1 MEIMMPQ
8 NQPMTKTKVFLL
20 IILLFIG
27 LTGLRIG
34 WIMFHKTPEQ
44 PYVEKGVLDLRDWT
58 FTDKH
63 TVALDGEW
71 EFYPNVFI
79 DPNGKVNQLDKH
91 SYIKVPGNWKDNINS
106 PDKSNIG
113 HGTYRLKITLPDD
126 RKRLYGLR
134 VEGITNAAQ
143 IYVNGEKVTDYGTPG
158 TSANTSDG
166 RRGPRL
172 TFFPVKQNKIDI
184 IIHVSNYDLPFRGG
198 ITDSIKIGTETA
210 IIKEDHRSQNLQL
223 AVFIVYLLHSVY
235 AIVLYIMARK
245 YYQKELLFY
254 GLMLIVAGF
263 TVLIDDDMV
272 LQLSINDEAYHR
284 LLHILFSTVLITIV
298 TAIKYLFDVKP
309 KLHSILVGLYII
321 IVIGILIVPIEHF
334 NLVHNGKNILYI
346 LSFYL
351 LFSLTIK
358 FVQKGND
365 EGIYVLFF
373 ITGYTS
379 NMIWGAMINGGL
391 VKIPFYPFDFIIY
404 VGAIAIL
411 LLKRYMNML
420 QVNEQQTLALKEA
433 DRKKDEF
440 LANTSHELRNPLH
453 GIINIAQTMLHNNED
468 TLTQKNKDDLKLLI
482 RISENMRFTLNDIS
496 DLTKIEENQLQFN
509 QQPVNLHTVTSV
521 VLDLISFMVDE
532 KDLKFHFNIPIDF
545 PKVYADE
552 NRLIQILFN
561 LIHNAVKYTPAGS
574 ITIDARSEGNMATI
588 YIKDTGIGIGP
599 DALHNIFKPYEQ
611 EDSSMTA
618 IGGGIGL
625 GLHVCKQLVEL
636 HGGNLSVKS
645 KPNQGSTFSFTLP
658 LANQSMVH
666 QINNTEEQIV
676 LQEQAATLME
686 EPISEHKQEHKI
698 ARILIV
704 DDDPVNLRVVS
715 NILHHD
721 YHLMT
726 TTNGQEA
733 LQYLKD
739 NQFDLVI
746 SDVMMPQMSG
756 YELTQHI
763 REQYTISELPILLL
777 TARNQIEDIQT
788 GFNVG
793 ANDYVVKPVDA
804 LELSARVHSLI
815 HLKLAIHEQ
824 LRMEAAWLQAQI
836 RPHFLFNTLNTIA
849 SLSEIDATRMTTLLN
864 HFGNYLRRSFN
875 VRNTEKL
882 IPLEEEL
889 EIVRSYVYIEQQ
901 RFGDRLTVEWDID
914 DDLKIDVPPLS
925 IQPLVENA
933 IQHGVLKRA
942 AGGTVKI
949 SATEKEDEVTI
960 SIHDD
965 GVGIDAAKV
974 EKLLTDKASSKSGI
988 GIANTNERL
997 KKLFGKGLEI
1007 ESTPNKGTTIL
1018 FDVPKQ

>member
-1 MEIMMPQ
+1 MMPQ

-91 SYIKVPGNWKDNINS
+91 SYIKVPGNWKDSINS

-158 TSANTSDG
+158 TSANTSIG
-166 RRGPRL
+166 NRGPKL
-172 TFFPVKQNKIDI
+172 TFLNPNQDEIEI
-184 IIHVSNYDLPFRGG
+184 MIHVSNYDISYRGG
-198 ITDSIKIGTETA
+198 MTGSIKIGTETA
-210 IIKEDHRSQNLQL
+210 IIKEDHRSQNYQL

-235 AIVLYIMARK
+235 AFVLFFLARK
-245 YYQKELLFY
+245 YNQKELLFY
-254 GLMLIVAGF
+254 GLMLLLAGF
-263 TVLIDDDMV
+263 TVLIDDDIV
-272 LQLSINDEAYHR
+272 LQLSIGAKTYHK
-284 LLHILFSTVLITIV
+284 LLNLLFISTLITLI
-298 TAIKYLFDVKP
+298 TAIKYLFNIKTRLFPV
-309 KLHSILVGLYII
+309 LISLYVVLAISIIFIPLDYFQWIN
-321 IVIGILIVPIEHF
+321 IGTMILF
-334 NLVHNGKNILYI
+334 FT
-346 LSFYL
+346 SFYY
-351 LFSLTIK
+351 LFSQTIK
-358 FVQKGND
+358 IIQKGND

-404 VGAIAIL
+404 VVAIALL
-411 LLKRYMNML
+411 LLKRYMNVL

-496 DLTKIEENQLQFN
+496 DLTKIEENQMQFY

-645 KPNQGSTFSFTLP
+645 KPNEGSTFSFTLP
-658 LANQSMVH
+658 LADQSMTH
-666 QINNTEEQIV
+666 QTDETEETLV
-676 LQEQAATLME
+676 TKEHAATITE
-686 EPISEHKQEHKI
+686 EPISEQKKKHKI

-715 NILHHD
+715 NILNHD

-726 TTNGQEA
+726 ATSGQEA

-739 NQFDLVI
+739 NRFDLII

-763 REQYTISELPILLL
+763 RKQYTLSELPILLL

-849 SLSEIDATRMTTLLN
+849 SLSEIDTARMTTLLN